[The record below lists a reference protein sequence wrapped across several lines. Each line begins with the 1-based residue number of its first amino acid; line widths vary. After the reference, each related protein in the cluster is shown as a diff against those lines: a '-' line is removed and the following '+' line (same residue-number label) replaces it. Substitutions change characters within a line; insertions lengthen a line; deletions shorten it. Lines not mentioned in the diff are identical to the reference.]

1 MFGEMSDKKF
11 AIIVIGVFAVI
22 GYIIGTTLK

>member
-11 AIIVIGVFAVI
+11 AIIVIFAFAIV
-22 GYIIGTTLK
+22 GYIIGSSLK